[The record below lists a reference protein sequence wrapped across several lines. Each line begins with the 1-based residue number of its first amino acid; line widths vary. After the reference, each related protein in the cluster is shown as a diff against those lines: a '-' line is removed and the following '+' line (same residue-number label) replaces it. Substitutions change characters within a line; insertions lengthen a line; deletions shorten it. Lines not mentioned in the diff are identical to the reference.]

1 MHGVALGRFGAALN
15 RAQPASLDS
24 PGWSYPSMLKDRG
37 KEVNPA
43 RRKETSLQISARN
56 AARSSRLGRS
66 SSLLLWVLALSEAPE
81 ALGRID
87 PGRADPDYALARYL
101 QPCKSVSEC
110 GARQFCTSGRCG
122 CPSNL
127 GLMGGPQCT
136 TTNKVRQD
144 LMCHIYVSPG

>member
-1 MHGVALGRFGAALN
+1 
-15 RAQPASLDS
+15 
-24 PGWSYPSMLKDRG
+24 MLKVRG
-37 KEVNPA
+37 KEVTPA
-43 RRKETSLQISARN
+43 RCKEIYLQKSGRN

-81 ALGRID
+81 ALGRVD

-110 GARQFCTSGRCG
+110 GARQFCTSGRCA
-122 CPSNL
+122 CPINL

-136 TTNKVRQD
+136 TTSKVRGD
-144 LMCHIYVSPG
+144 IKPDIGIIMV